1 MWDGAA
7 ARPIGDPFEGWL
19 QFVSPGV
26 AGRDRTVTM
35 GSIDRYIFRTTLA
48 SFALVLVSLTG
59 VIWITQALRGID
71 LMTSQGQTVA
81 TFLGLTSLV
90 IPALVLVI
98 APIALMIAIS
108 HTLNKL
114 ATDSEIIVMN
124 AAGLSPF
131 RLFRPFVHATI
142 VVALLVAF
150 IAAYLAPDGMR
161 RIKQWDAEIT
171 ADVLTNILQPGRFAQ
186 LDQNLTIRI
195 RERQPGGILLG
206 IFIDDRRDPKER
218 VSIVADHGTV
228 VKSGNGSFLVLEDGN
243 LQRFEAGK
251 RDPALVAFGRYA
263 FDMSKFSQGHDTSLG
278 IRERYLWEL
287 FSVDENDPMSRL
299 LSGQFRAEL
308 HDRFMAPIY
317 PFAFAALTFAF
328 LGTPRT
334 TRQSRNFSIGSAI
347 LAVFGLRMAGFACS
361 VVTVKSPWA
370 ALVQYLLLAGAI
382 VGSLWII
389 VGSVVI
395 EPPAAMMEAI
405 NSFNA
410 RLQRLFGR
418 TAAA

>member
-1 MWDGAA
+1 
-7 ARPIGDPFEGWL
+7 
-19 QFVSPGV
+19 
-26 AGRDRTVTM
+26 M

-90 IPALVLVI
+90 IPALVLII

-124 AAGLSPF
+124 AAGFSPF

-206 IFIDDRRDPKER
+206 IFIDDRRDPKEH
-218 VSIVADHGTV
+218 VSIIADHGTV
-228 VKSGNGSFLVLEDGN
+228 VKSGGGSFLVLEDGN

-278 IRERYLWEL
+278 IRERYIWEL
-287 FSVDENDPMSRL
+287 LWPDENESAYKL
-299 LSGQFRAEL
+299 LTGQFRAEL
-308 HDRFMAPIY
+308 HDRFLAPVY

-328 LGTPRT
+328 LGAPRT
-334 TRQSRNFSIGSAI
+334 TRQSRNFSIGGSI
-347 LAVFGLRMAGFACS
+347 PAVFGLRMAGFACS
-361 VVTVKSPWA
+361 VMAVKSPLA
-370 ALVQYLLLAGAI
+370 VLVQYFLLAGAI
-382 VGSLWII
+382 GVGLWII
-389 VGSVVI
+389 IDGVVI
-395 EPPAAMMEAI
+395 EPPAALLEAV
-405 NSFNA
+405 NAFNA

-418 TAAA
+418 PAAA